1 MHKRTW
7 QITLFILFVLIL
19 YPAVSVSAAA
29 KTVRVAF
36 PLQEGFSE
44 FDDKG
49 MIGGY
54 NYDYLEK
61 LAEFNNWKCEY
72 IKIDDA
78 SFERRVNKSFRM
90 LSSGEADIVGTA
102 MYRPGLEKRFS
113 YPKSS
118 YGTVYTTLS
127 ALEDDY
133 RKKDLNNFLSSHL
146 RIATLKLSEY
156 RRRELAMFL
165 PRGVYDYEIVE
176 CSDTAEQIA
185 ALKHNRADVMM
196 DISIHSHKGLV
207 EVARFVPWPIFLVVN
222 SERSDILEEL
232 DEGMRKIS
240 AAFPNYQNVLY
251 EKYFGKRRNEFS
263 INDKERAYIKKA
275 AAVKVLCIEKGAP
288 YVFKNSDG
296 VLRGMSVELLKVFSK
311 AIGLRLELVSAPPT
325 GDIQKL
331 AASGEYTVIAGIKS
345 AIDIV
350 KGGGCVTTLPFSNV
364 EDVNFVSDGYFDR
377 DKKIKTMAVL
387 RSSRLDGELTDGCEI
402 KYYDDIEAALRAVE
416 RKEADFGIGNS
427 RTVDFYVSQ
436 NRFNVKVIPSQ
447 NKFSN
452 IGFVVC
458 GDENLPLL
466 AMLNRYIEAIDNN
479 ELYNITLDSFTYSEK
494 NSLVLFARQ
503 NPLAA
508 TVIFM
513 IFGGLTASG
522 LLLWF
527 FHHREMERNLVLER
541 ANAAKSDFLSRM
553 SHDMRTPMNAIIG
566 LSEFAGGER
575 DPEEMRHSL
584 DSINNAG
591 KYLLSLIND
600 TLDMSKIDS
609 NIMTLVPVKFTF
621 EELLDEI
628 NNIILPQARTKG
640 ITFDCDVDAD
650 RIQIYSADKTRIEQ
664 ILVNLLNNAVKF
676 TPERGRVLLAFKTA
690 EGNGGRV
697 WLTAKVKDDGIGI
710 TPEFQKKMFEPF
722 SLDVERQGGATGGTG
737 LGLSIV
743 KRLVELMGGTLDCES
758 AVGKGTEFTVKIPLA
773 ATGERRLS
781 HERTPQKEQADDA
794 DLSGIRVLLA
804 DDHKLN
810 ILVAKKLLERKNII
824 IDIAENGREALD
836 KFRAAAPG
844 FYDAILMDI
853 RMPVMDGLE
862 ATRLI
867 RAEERG
873 DAKKIPIIAMSANA
887 FDEDVRLS
895 LEVGMDAH
903 LSKPV
908 EPQVLYETLERFAG
922 RKKRPS

>member
-1 MHKRTW
+1 MLHKRTL
-7 QITLFILFVLIL
+7 QITLLILFVLIL

-49 MIGGY
+49 TIGGS
-54 NYDYLEK
+54 NYEYLEK

-72 IKIDDA
+72 IKIDDE
-78 SFERRVNKSFRM
+78 SFEARVNKSFRM
-90 LSSGEADIVGTA
+90 LTSGEADIVGTT
-102 MYRPGLEKRFS
+102 MYRPELEKRFS
-113 YPKSS
+113 YPRAS

-127 ALEDDY
+127 ALEDNY

-156 RRRELAMFL
+156 RHRELELFL
-165 PRGVYDYEIVE
+165 PRGAYDYEIVE
-176 CSDTAEQIA
+176 CSDTAEQIE
-185 ALKHNRADVMM
+185 ALKSNRADVMM
-196 DISIHSHKGLV
+196 DISIHFHKGLV
-207 EVARFVPWPIFLVVN
+207 EVARFAPWPIFMVVN
-222 SERSDILEEL
+222 SERRDILKEL

-240 AAFPNYQNVLY
+240 IAFPNYQNALY
-251 EKYFGKRRNEFS
+251 EKYFGKRRNDFS
-263 INDKERAYIKKA
+263 VNDRERAYIKKA

-288 YVFKNSDG
+288 YVFKDSDG

-311 AIGLRLELVSAPPT
+311 AIGLRLEFVSAPPT

-331 AASGEYTVIAGIKS
+331 TASGEYTVIAGIKS

-350 KGGGCVTTLPFSNV
+350 KGGGRVTTRPFSKV
-364 EDVNFVSDGYFDR
+364 EDVSFVSDGYFDR

-387 RSSRLDGELTDGCEI
+387 RNSQQDRERPDDFEI
-402 KYYDDIEAALRAVE
+402 KPYDDIEAAIRAVE
-416 RKEADFGIGNS
+416 RKEADFGVGNS

-436 NRFNVKVIPSQ
+436 NRFNVRVIPNQ

-452 IGFVVC
+452 IGFLVC
-458 GDENLPLL
+458 GEENLPLL
-466 AMLNRYIEAIDNN
+466 TMLNRYIESINNN

-513 IFGGLTASG
+513 IFGGLAASG

-527 FHHREMERNLVLER
+527 FHRREMERNLVLER

-566 LSEFAGGER
+566 LSEFAGGEKDQDELR
-575 DPEEMRHSL
+575 RSL
-584 DSINNAG
+584 GNINNAG

-609 NIMTLVPVKFTF
+609 NIMALVPVNFTF
-621 EELLDEI
+621 GELLDEI
-628 NNIILPQARTKG
+628 NNIILPQVRTRG
-640 ITFDCDVDAD
+640 ITFDCDIDAD
-650 RIQIYSADKTRIEQ
+650 RSQVYNADKTRIEQ
-664 ILVNLLNNAVKF
+664 ILVNLLNNAIKF
-676 TPERGRVLLAFKTA
+676 TA
-690 EGNGGRV
+690 EGGHVVLILKTEDINETL
-697 WLTAKVKDDGIGI
+697 LTAVVKDDGIGI
-710 TPEFQKKMFEPF
+710 SPEFQKRMFEPF
-722 SLDVERQGGATGGTG
+722 SLDTERQGRATGGTG

-743 KRLVELMGGTLDCES
+743 KRLVALMGGSVECES
-758 AVGKGTEFTVKIPLA
+758 DVGKGTKFTVKVPLA
-773 ATGERRLS
+773 VTGERRLS
-781 HERTPQKEQADDA
+781 HERTPQKEEAGGA
-794 DLSGIRVLLA
+794 DLSGIRVLLV

-810 ILVAKKLLERKNII
+810 ILVAKKLLERKNITV
-824 IDIAENGREALD
+824 DIAENGREALD

-867 RAEERG
+867 RAEERD

-895 LEVGMDAH
+895 LDAGMDVH

-908 EPQVLYETLERFAG
+908 EPQLLYETLEKFTKG
-922 RKKRPS
+922 RPS

>member
-1 MHKRTW
+1 
-7 QITLFILFVLIL
+7 
-19 YPAVSVSAAA
+19 
-29 KTVRVAF
+29 
-36 PLQEGFSE
+36 
-44 FDDKG
+44 
-49 MIGGY
+49 
-54 NYDYLEK
+54 
-61 LAEFNNWKCEY
+61 
-72 IKIDDA
+72 
-78 SFERRVNKSFRM
+78 
-90 LSSGEADIVGTA
+90 
-102 MYRPGLEKRFS
+102 
-113 YPKSS
+113 
-118 YGTVYTTLS
+118 
-127 ALEDDY
+127 
-133 RKKDLNNFLSSHL
+133 
-146 RIATLKLSEY
+146 
-156 RRRELAMFL
+156 
-165 PRGVYDYEIVE
+165 
-176 CSDTAEQIA
+176 
-185 ALKHNRADVMM
+185 
-196 DISIHSHKGLV
+196 
-207 EVARFVPWPIFLVVN
+207 
-222 SERSDILEEL
+222 
-232 DEGMRKIS
+232 
-240 AAFPNYQNVLY
+240 
-251 EKYFGKRRNEFS
+251 
-263 INDKERAYIKKA
+263 
-275 AAVKVLCIEKGAP
+275 
-288 YVFKNSDG
+288 
-296 VLRGMSVELLKVFSK
+296 MSVELLKVFSES
-311 AIGLRLELVSAPPT
+311 IGLRLELVSAPPT

-331 AASGEYTVIAGIKS
+331 AASGEYTLIAGIKS

-350 KGGGCVTTLPFSNV
+350 KGGGRVSTLPFSNV

-387 RSSRLDGELTDGCEI
+387 SGSRTDGELTDGCEI
-402 KYYDDIEAALRAVE
+402 KYYDDIEAAIGAVE
-416 RKEADFGIGNS
+416 RREADFGIGNS

-447 NKFSN
+447 NKFST

-527 FHHREMERNLVLER
+527 FHRREMERNIVLER

-575 DPEEMRHSL
+575 DPDEMRRSL

-591 KYLLSLIND
+591 KYLLSIIND

-621 EELLDEI
+621 EELFDEI
-628 NNIILPQARTKG
+628 NNIILPQAQARG
-640 ITFDCDVDAD
+640 ITFDCDIYAD
-650 RIQIYSADKTRIEQ
+650 RSLVYSADKTRIEQ

-676 TPERGRVLLAFKTA
+676 TPKSGRVLLSLKTT

-710 TPEFQKKMFEPF
+710 TPEFQKRMFEPF
-722 SLDVERQGGATGGTG
+722 SLDVEHQGGATGGTG

-743 KRLVELMGGTLDCES
+743 KRLVELMGGTLKCES
-758 AVGKGTEFTVKIPLA
+758 AVGKGTEFTVKIPIA
-773 ATGERRLS
+773 ATDERRLF
-781 HERTPQKEQADDA
+781 HERAPQKEEADAA
-794 DLSGIRVLLA
+794 DLSGLRVLLV

-810 ILVAKKLLERKNII
+810 ILVAKKLLERKNITV
-824 IDIAENGREALD
+824 DVAENGREALD

-867 RAEERG
+867 RAEERD

-895 LEVGMDAH
+895 LDAGMDVH

-908 EPQVLYETLERFAG
+908 EPQLLYETLEKFTKG
-922 RKKRPS
+922 RPS